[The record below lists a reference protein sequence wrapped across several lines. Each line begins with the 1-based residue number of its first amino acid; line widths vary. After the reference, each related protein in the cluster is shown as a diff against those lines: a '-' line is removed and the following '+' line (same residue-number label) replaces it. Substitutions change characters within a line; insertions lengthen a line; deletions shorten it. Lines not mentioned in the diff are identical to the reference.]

1 MKNFVGYGYDVH
13 PLVEGR
19 KLILGGIEIPFEKGL
34 AGHSDGDVLI
44 HALIDALL
52 GGSSLGDIG
61 QHFPADLPQYKD
73 ISSLLL
79 LEKTQKLLEERK
91 FIIGNIDTVVVAEKP
106 KISPYSSLIRSSI
119 SEVLKIDTGK
129 INIKATTTEGLGFT
143 GRGEGI
149 SAHAIVNLVIERS
162 TEYV

>member
-1 MKNFVGYGYDVH
+1 MH